1 MKNELN
7 RFMTTYLDQL
17 NAETSIKKAMK
28 YSLIS
33 DGKMIRPLVFFN
45 LLETYNI
52 DYKKFLNI
60 GCAIEM
66 IHTYSLIHDDLPA
79 MDDDDERR
87 GRPSLHK
94 HIGEDIAIL
103 AGDALLTH
111 AFDVA
116 LDCELVS
123 DKKVQIIREIVSA
136 SGVNLGM
143 INGQVL
149 DIQQNN
155 PSIADLEQ
163 IHLQKTSKLISLPFV
178 IAAIIAEADTE
189 KCRIL
194 GEKIG
199 IVYQI
204 QDDYLDLYGSNI
216 GKKIGSDLA
225 NNKITY
231 TTYYDKEQLETIISN
246 INTENIKLATEM
258 NFNSELVSIIKS
270 FGDRKK

>member
-94 HIGEDIAIL
+94 YIGEDIAIL

-111 AFDVA
+111 AFDVV

-189 KCRIL
+189 KCRNL